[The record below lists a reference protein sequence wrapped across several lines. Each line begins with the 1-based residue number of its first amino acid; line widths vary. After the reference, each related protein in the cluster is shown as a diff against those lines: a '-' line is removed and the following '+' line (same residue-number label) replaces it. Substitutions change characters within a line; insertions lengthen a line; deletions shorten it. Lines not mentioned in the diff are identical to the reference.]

1 MAASAVLNGLIFGPM
16 VRCGA
21 TLPALFL
28 VVFAVGARCDK
39 TRSTAG
45 LLLCA
50 GATFAEGLSDPQIGA
65 KGQVVLLPVLA
76 GFFAAG
82 RMVRART
89 ETAKALRTRSAE
101 LRRQREETA
110 RMAVLADRAPVSV
123 DLEGTLYAQIGG
135 IASTAATG
143 LGAIDADHALD
154 ADNGAAGQALA
165 SIEHDGRAVL
175 AHLRDVLG
183 TLHERAPSEPQPTL
197 ARLAE
202 LLAGLPPLMLGSSW
216 RGACV
221 PCRLAWSCPATAS
234 WSTSCWPWKT
244 RRRQPSLISGHA

>member
-1 MAASAVLNGLIFGPM
+1 
-16 VRCGA
+16 
-21 TLPALFL
+21 
-28 VVFAVGARCDK
+28 
-39 TRSTAG
+39 
-45 LLLCA
+45 
-50 GATFAEGLSDPQIGA
+50 
-65 KGQVVLLPVLA
+65 VLLPVLA